1 MALTVNPIKEGARL
15 PGESLYGDG
24 GRHKSQCTKLLNYK
38 RSGFLILGIKFP
50 FPRLQED
57 IAK

>member
-1 MALTVNPIKEGARL
+1 MALTVNLVKEGARL

-38 RSGFLILGIKFP
+38 MSGYLMLGIKFS

-57 IAK
+57 VAK